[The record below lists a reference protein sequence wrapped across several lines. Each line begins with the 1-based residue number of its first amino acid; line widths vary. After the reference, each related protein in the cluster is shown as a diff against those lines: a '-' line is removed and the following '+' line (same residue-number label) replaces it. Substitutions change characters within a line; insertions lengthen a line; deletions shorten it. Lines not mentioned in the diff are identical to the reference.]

1 MEFNYLI
8 VIFFSFLF
16 FSLSEKISRIFSFID
31 YPNNR
36 RSHTHPTAN
45 MGGLGMILVFIITK
59 YITNIPSLDFTNIII
74 YSCIIGFV
82 GLADDK
88 FQFSPFKKTF
98 LLSIPIVI
106 LIYKNI
112 YVDNIGSYHGLG
124 LINLGPYA
132 EIFTFLCCYTLINA
146 FNYSDGL
153 DGQANSLFISSM
165 LLIFFLITYF
175 IIESAETIKII
186 EFIKLSITSSIIYFL
201 YNYKLL
207 RLPKLFMGNSGSLFL
222 GFFLSFF
229 IIYVFKLGA
238 HPALLIWSVNI
249 IVFDFFST
257 SIIRFLN
264 KKGMLKPSFDHF
276 HHQLQYLKL
285 SPILINIISF
295 ALNTTVGAVGFLIFN
310 FISPMVSLISFM
322 IFFLI
327 FFFIKK
333 NYLFLDK

>member
-8 VIFFSFLF
+8 IIFFSFLF
-16 FSLSEKISRIFSFID
+16 FSISEKISRIFSFID
-31 YPNNR
+31 YPDKR
-36 RSHTHPTAN
+36 RSHTHPTSN
-45 MGGLGMILVFIITK
+45 IGGLAIMLIVVIAK
-59 YITNIPSLDFTNIII
+59 YITNIPSLIFVNIII
-74 YSCIIGFV
+74 YSYIVGII

-98 LLSIPIVI
+98 LISIPIII

-112 YVDNIGSYHGLG
+112 YVNNIGSYQGLG

-153 DGQANSLFISSM
+153 DGQANSMFISSM
-165 LLIFFLITYF
+165 LLIFFLIKHF
-175 IIESAETIKII
+175 VIESAETIKVI
-186 EFIKLSITSSIIYFL
+186 EFIKLLITSLIIYFL

-207 RLPKLFMGNSGSLFL
+207 RLPKIFMGNSGSLFL

-229 IIYVFKLGA
+229 IIYVFKLGV
-238 HPALLIWSVNI
+238 HPALLIWSVSI

-257 SIIRFLN
+257 NIIRFI
-264 KKGMLKPSFDHF
+264 KKKNLLEPSFDHF
-276 HHQLQYLKL
+276 HHQLKYLKL

-295 ALNTTVGAVGFLIFN
+295 TLNTIVGVVGFLIFN
-310 FISPMVSLISFM
+310 FISPMVSLISFI

-327 FFFIKK
+327 FFFVKK